1 MHRTIG
7 RSLLAAFAVA
17 ASLTGCS
24 AGPLGDASTS
34 LGEKLKS
41 MPESLG
47 GLPPDTPKAPAMPY
61 QYPAVHDMPPPRAS
75 EPMSEDQQYRLEKE
89 LSAARDR
96 QEAANPDAEKAAEA
110 AKKTAKKTTKKK
122 PAPAQNGQNA
132 GASTGTKTNP

>member
-7 RSLLAAFAVA
+7 RSLLAACAIA

-24 AGPLGDASTS
+24 AGTLGDASTS

-61 QYPAVHDMPPPRAS
+61 QYPAVHDMPPPRAA
-75 EPMSEDQQYRLEKE
+75 EPMSEEQQYRLEKE
-89 LSAARDR
+89 LNAARDR
-96 QEAANPDAEKAAEA
+96 QEAANPAAEKPAQA
-110 AKKTAKKTTKKK
+110 AKKTAKKK

-132 GASTGTKTNP
+132 GANTGTKTNP

>member
-7 RSLLAAFAVA
+7 RSLLAACAVA

-24 AGPLGDASTS
+24 AGPLAD
-34 LGEKLKS
+34 KLEQ
-41 MPESLG
+41 MPQSLG
-47 GLPPDTPKAPAMPY
+47 GMPPDTPKAPAVPY

-75 EPMSEDQQYRLEKE
+75 EPMSEEQQDRLEKD
-89 LSAARDR
+89 LNAARDR
-96 QEAANPDAEKAAEA
+96 QEAANPDAQKAAEA
-110 AKKTAKKTTKKK
+110 AKTAKKTAKKK

>member
-7 RSLLAAFAVA
+7 RSLLAACAVA

-24 AGPLGDASTS
+24 AGPLGDAATG

-47 GLPPDTPKAPAMPY
+47 GLPPDTPKAPAIPY
-61 QYPAVHDMPPPRAS
+61 QYPAVHDMPPPRAA

-89 LSAARDR
+89 LNAARDR
-96 QEAANPDAEKAAEA
+96 QEAANPDAQKAAEA
-110 AKKTAKKTTKKK
+110 AKKTAKKK
-122 PAPAQNGQNA
+122 PAPAQNSQNA
-132 GASTGTKTNP
+132 GAKTGTKTNP

>member
-1 MHRTIG
+1 M
-7 RSLLAAFAVA
+7 AACAVA

-24 AGPLGDASTS
+24 AGPLAD
-34 LGEKLKS
+34 KLEQ
-41 MPESLG
+41 MPQSLG

-75 EPMSEDQQYRLEKE
+75 EPLSEEQQDRLEKD
-89 LSAARDR
+89 LNAARDR
-96 QEAANPDAEKAAEA
+96 QEAANPDAQKAAEA
-110 AKKTAKKTTKKK
+110 AKKTAKKTAKKK

>member
-7 RSLLAAFAVA
+7 RSLLAVCAVA

-24 AGPLGDASTS
+24 AGPLAD
-34 LGEKLKS
+34 KLEQ
-41 MPESLG
+41 MPQSLG

-75 EPMSEDQQYRLEKE
+75 EPLSEEQQDRLEKD
-89 LSAARDR
+89 LNAARDR
-96 QEAANPDAEKAAEA
+96 QEAANPDAQKAAEA
-110 AKKTAKKTTKKK
+110 AKKTAKKTAKKK